1 MDTELAGRGC
11 SIRRPGLALWALGS
25 THRAQEKFGD
35 QEPGREFTLQMR
47 RTVTSGR
54 RQYARCPLGFLLPT
68 GIRSQRVKVAL
79 PASSLFLQVS
89 DTGPTH
95 ESPFRFC
102 PHSESPYCCFPAPA
116 CHLIRKFLL
125 DTGSWEDFSDISGQM
140 LTESSL
146 LGGKAI
152 KYLEILFICILSL
165 LICWFADTRV
175 SLVPHGS
182 H

>member
-1 MDTELAGRGC
+1 M
-11 SIRRPGLALWALGS
+11 
-25 THRAQEKFGD
+25 
-35 QEPGREFTLQMR
+35 
-47 RTVTSGR
+47 TSGR
-54 RQYARCPLGFLLPT
+54 RQYARCPRGFLLPT

-102 PHSESPYCCFPAPA
+102 PHSESSYCCFPAPA

-140 LTESSL
+140 LTESSAHPML
-146 LGGKAI
+146 SDHTVAPPPSLFWASSVEI
-152 KYLEILFICILSL
+152 KKQQQQRNHSVMHRNTGQIYKHLLSL
-165 LICWFADTRV
+165 IFPQFPCVVISWLFWK
-175 SLVPHGS
+175 
-182 H
+182 